1 MWLWILWWCV
11 DDHLAAAL
19 EAPGLGTLPIWVPL
33 ILSLAFS
40 FSLDGAIKRERKKL
54 KA

>member
-1 MWLWILWWCV
+1 M
-11 DDHLAAAL
+11 AAAL
-19 EAPGLGTLPIWVPL
+19 EAPGLGALPIWVPL

-40 FSLDGAIKRERKKL
+40 FSLDGAIKRDRKKL